1 MVWGFL
7 LVFFHLYFVCFGFLL
22 LGVFFEEIP
31 IFNSGFEGAV
41 STEMIPQNAGQNIT
55 TNA

>member
-1 MVWGFL
+1 MVWVFL
-7 LVFFHLYFVCFGFLL
+7 LVFFHLYFVCFRFLL
-22 LGVFFEEIP
+22 LGVFFKEIP

>member
-1 MVWGFL
+1 MS
-7 LVFFHLYFVCFGFLL
+7 
-22 LGVFFEEIP
+22 

-41 STEMIPQNAGQNIT
+41 SVEMIPQNAGKNIT